1 MGAWEKKMETA
12 REQVSGAMAPDTA
25 GRIDAEVPAVGRKRR
40 HTEAYKIRILEE
52 ADACARGELGALLRR
67 EGLYHST
74 IIKWRTWRDTMADKG
89 FTPEKDSKALRN
101 ELDRLKRE
109 NNRLKMRLERTEG
122 LIDLQKKALQILE
135 SLDRDEPSG
144 GGS

>member
-1 MGAWEKKMETA
+1 MEA
-12 REQVSGAMAPDTA
+12 VREQVSGAMAPDTA
-25 GRIDAEVPAVGRKRR
+25 GRIDAEVPPVGRKRR

-52 ADACARGELGALLRR
+52 ADACQRGELGALLRR

-89 FTPEKDSKALRN
+89 FTPDKDNKAMRN
-101 ELDRLKRE
+101 ELEKLRRE
-109 NNRLKMRLERTEG
+109 NNRLRMRLERKEG

-135 SLDRDEPSG
+135 SLDRDELSG